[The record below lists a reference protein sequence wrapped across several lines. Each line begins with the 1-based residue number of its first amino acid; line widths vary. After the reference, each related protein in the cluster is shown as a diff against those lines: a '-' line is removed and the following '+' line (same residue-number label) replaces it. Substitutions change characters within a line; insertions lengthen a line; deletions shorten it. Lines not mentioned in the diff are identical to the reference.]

1 MKAIELNGFLDEKGI
16 LKTDSPLEIVNQR
29 VKIIVLIPEREEI
42 NDLDWVHA
50 AASNP
55 AFDFLREE
63 EEDIYSITDGEPMRN
78 EA

>member
-55 AFDFLREE
+55 AFDFLSEE